1 MKPACLPSLE
11 LRCGPISAVDLAL
24 YAAASGDHNPLH
36 LDADVARA
44 AGFERPV
51 VHGMLTMACVGRLF
65 TSHFGPLSLLSLQTR
80 FTGAAQRGDTLVLTA
95 TLAQQ
100 GSETALYNVRGRTQD
115 DVEIVTGS
123 AQVSLGLASSV

>member
-1 MKPACLPSLE
+1 MKPAYPPSLE

-51 VHGMLTMACVGRLF
+51 VHGMWTMACVGRLF
-65 TSHFGPLSLLSLQTR
+65 TSRFGPLSLLGLQTR
-80 FTGAAQRGDTLVLTA
+80 FTGVAQRGDTLLLTA

-100 GSETALYNVRGRTQD
+100 DGEEALYAVCGRTQTG
-115 DVEIVTGS
+115 VEIVTGS
-123 AQVSLGLASSV
+123 AQVRLT